1 MVGPRELESL
11 TSCVSSRRSNQ
22 LSYGPATISTITCR
36 RGWDRVKAA
45 IDFPKPHKIGCKR
58 CDLAAGP
65 R

>member
-1 MVGPRELESL
+1 
-11 TSCVSSRRSNQ
+11 
-22 LSYGPATISTITCR
+22 
-36 RGWDRVKAA
+36 VKAA